1 MNSTDLNYFRVVVQ
15 EGSLNKASN
24 ILFISRQGLTKI
36 LHRLED
42 ELGEKLFDVTENGIV
57 LTKYGEYL
65 YANSEKYIQF
75 HQEFLRNLHEYK
87 MNETE
92 QLTIGMQEG
101 FSEGFGKDF
110 IANFIIQ
117 NRNLHIRIQ
126 SLKKESIYQAML
138 QSELHILIMTGP
150 YDSLKYHSILHK
162 QAKIF
167 LLVSKSHPLAK
178 KSNVSMK
185 DISPYPLISL
195 PHDIGQ
201 KSRINYFI
209 NNNTIKLP
217 DFLLNAADRNLIMKL
232 VQSGVAISFNAGWH
246 YKEYDGITAIP
257 ISDINT
263 EIDLN
268 ILIAANVTRS
278 SSLNKFIN
286 YVRDYSK
293 NNNFNI

>member
-138 QSELHILIMTGP
+138 Q
-150 YDSLKYHSILHK
+150 
-162 QAKIF
+162 
-167 LLVSKSHPLAK
+167 
-178 KSNVSMK
+178 
-185 DISPYPLISL
+185 
-195 PHDIGQ
+195 
-201 KSRINYFI
+201 
-209 NNNTIKLP
+209 
-217 DFLLNAADRNLIMKL
+217 
-232 VQSGVAISFNAGWH
+232 
-246 YKEYDGITAIP
+246 
-257 ISDINT
+257 
-263 EIDLN
+263 
-268 ILIAANVTRS
+268 
-278 SSLNKFIN
+278 
-286 YVRDYSK
+286 
-293 NNNFNI
+293 